1 MIPKGDTLMKFY
13 GYRRCSTSNKAQ
25 KYLDEHNVDY
35 EFIDIT
41 QNPPTEAEFQIWL
54 SKYQDRGLRY
64 FFNTSGQHYRQ
75 MHLKDKLDS
84 MTLEEASKLLAS
96 DGKLIKR
103 PLITDGE
110 NLSCGFKEDVYQK
123 LWLK

>member
-1 MIPKGDTLMKFY
+1 MKFY

-64 FFNTSGQHYRQ
+64 FFNTSGQHYHQ